1 MKVKPSP
8 EAADL
13 LQVTLAPPETSV
25 DTSLRPAEAGGA
37 ADRWA
42 TAEHVTVLGSLL
54 LLVGP
59 VAHSGG
65 GRDAGAA
72 GWLALALLP
81 ALVATRPWLRLTGRA
96 WLLAPLVAIAALAVL
111 PLTGVGR
118 TGAVAALD
126 YVLAAALVVV
136 VAAYARSY
144 ARRATVAAVLCAGG
158 VAAFAWALVPWWGG
172 ADPSHP
178 MVGTYFWH
186 NQLAAALLLPAL
198 LGASLAVAGWRPWRS
213 AGWIGAPLAVAG
225 VVLSTSRATTLC
237 LVAGWALVV
246 LVAILTSPARRQ
258 AVVRAVAV
266 TALAVG
272 VTLVLPGP
280 PLFSTYSSPLSGA
293 ATRAA
298 TGETVTANTTYRT
311 QFWREA
317 VSATQAHPLVGVGYG
332 RLADEVSTLV
342 PTTWARSPLAHSG
355 PLQAFADGGV
365 LLGLP
370 VLIGLGLV
378 VLGLLRRVR
387 PAPRSAPG
395 DQDRHGGADAAL
407 VSAAA
412 VAGLALVAHS
422 LVDTDWTYAALT
434 AQFAVVVGLALA
446 VRRRPASDQPATQ
459 GRPPL
464 LPLVGS
470 VLLGLCLVV
479 GAVVAW
485 GQPFHIVSTSASSG
499 EAHS

>member
-1 MKVKPSP
+1 VKVKPSP

-25 DTSLRPAEAGGA
+25 DTSLRPAEAGGPV
-37 ADRWA
+37 DRWA
-42 TAEHVTVLGSLL
+42 TAEHITVLGSLL
-54 LLVGP
+54 LVVGP
-59 VAHSGG
+59 VAHAGG

-72 GWLALALLP
+72 GWLAVTLLP
-81 ALVATRPWLRLTGRA
+81 ALVATRPWQRLTGRA
-96 WLLAPLVAIAALAVL
+96 WLLAPVVALAALAVL

-118 TGAVAALD
+118 AGAVAALD

-136 VAAYARSY
+136 IAAYARTY
-144 ARRATVAAVLCAGG
+144 ARRATVAALLCAGG

-186 NQLAAALLLPAL
+186 NQLAVALLLPAL
-198 LGASLAVAGWRPWRS
+198 LGASLAIAGRRPWRS

-237 LVAGWALVV
+237 LVAGWVLVV
-246 LVAILTSPARRQ
+246 LIAILTSSARRK

-342 PTTWARSPLAHSG
+342 PQSWARSPLAHSG
-355 PLQAFADGGV
+355 PLQAFADGGI

-370 VLIGLGLV
+370 VLIGLGFV
-378 VLGLLRRVR
+378 VLGLLRRVL
-387 PAPRSAPG
+387 PKDDP
-395 DQDRHGGADAAL
+395 L

-422 LVDTDWTYAALT
+422 LIDTDWTYAALT

-446 VRRRPASDQPATQ
+446 VRRPSTSGQPSEPAQPAAAS
-459 GRPPL
+459 RPQVV
-464 LPLVGS
+464 PLVGT
-470 VLLGLCLVV
+470 VLLGLSLVV
-479 GAVVAW
+479 GAVAAW